1 MKSLYRKR
9 GTTLR
14 WENGT
19 QIRVTESGVAVEVAV
34 DNAELFE
41 CYPDP
46 AGDGRI
52 APPPVDGATSL
63 NAVAEEV
70 RTAAHGL
77 TIERLI
83 LTEGFAEH
91 EYGDIRWSEQTC
103 RLHLALTRNDLRVLI
118 DTASFDVTGIERIA
132 DALRRAVDTEQ
143 SPPPRLRLAPN
154 VTAALLPL
162 LAGLA
167 PPNVTLLQTAGG
179 VDGRGAPIVEAASGW
194 PNWYRPSYRVR
205 PVRAPLN
212 LRLECEVTAID
223 SARPV
228 AVALLAPVRGLLF
241 RALVDDGIRAWPATV
256 RLTRIDAVATERV
269 WYPYGAGSFGAEMM
283 L

>member
-1 MKSLYRKR
+1 MKSIYRKW

-14 WENGT
+14 WENGA
-19 QIRVTESGVAVEVAV
+19 QIRVTESGVAVEDGA
-34 DNAELFE
+34 LFE
-41 CYPDP
+41 CYPEAEGEGHRNSDD
-46 AGDGRI
+46 ANLNTI
-52 APPPVDGATSL
+52 AEA
-63 NAVAEEV
+63 V

-83 LTEGFAEH
+83 LTCGFAEH
-91 EYGDIRWSEQTC
+91 ECNGVRWSEQTR
-103 RLHLALTRNDLRVLI
+103 RLHLALTRNHLRVLV
-118 DTASFDVTGIERIA
+118 DTASFDMAEIERIA
-132 DALRRAVDTEQ
+132 DALRRAADTEQ

-162 LAGLA
+162 LPGLA

-179 VDGRGAPIVEAASGW
+179 LDGRGMPIVEAASGW

-212 LRLECEVTAID
+212 LRLECEVTVID
-223 SARPV
+223 AGRPV

-241 RALVDDGIRAWPATV
+241 RALVDDGVRAWPAAV
-256 RLTRIDAVATERV
+256 RLTRIDAVAAERI